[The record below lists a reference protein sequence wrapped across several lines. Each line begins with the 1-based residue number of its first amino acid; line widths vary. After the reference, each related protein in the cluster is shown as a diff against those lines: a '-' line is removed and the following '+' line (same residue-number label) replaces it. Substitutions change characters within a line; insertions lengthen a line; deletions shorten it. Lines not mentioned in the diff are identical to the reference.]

1 MVDVLNDLCREG
13 TYVAVYGNSETP
25 SKFMFGR
32 ILCVGDTRFAMLLIS
47 PNGEYDGIVVDDL
60 EDIIRVAAHGKY
72 HEKMMKLIC
81 PNEVN
86 LQLPDI
92 DESHIDRSVLIYA
105 KETNRLVS
113 IELEE
118 SGAVDVCGFV
128 EEVSEATCKILE
140 VDEYGFQDGDS
151 VLDLR
156 SISQIS
162 MDSADENRVM
172 KLYRANYKAAR
183 LFDHKA

>member
-13 TYVAVYGNSETP
+13 IYVAVYGNSETP

-81 PNEVN
+81 PAVAGS
-86 LQLPDI
+86 PRSGI
-92 DESHIDRSVLIYA
+92 DESHIDRSVL
-105 KETNRLVS
+105 VS
-113 IELEE
+113 L
-118 SGAVDVCGFV
+118 A
-128 EEVSEATCKILE
+128 
-140 VDEYGFQDGDS
+140 
-151 VLDLR
+151 
-156 SISQIS
+156 
-162 MDSADENRVM
+162 
-172 KLYRANYKAAR
+172 
-183 LFDHKA
+183 